1 MNGISEMVRQN
12 QLLKMMTDQS
22 HDQMILDVLI
32 RLGGKFAGRVM
43 ELRRHLPMPIR
54 EAQIIRTS
62 HKREDVAD
70 YSQQQPRPAVSDMD
84 FDSDIPF

>member
-1 MNGISEMVRQN
+1 MNSAIAKMVQHN
-12 QLLKMMTDQS
+12 QLKKQMTDQS

-54 EAQIIRTS
+54 EAQIKDS
-62 HKREDVAD
+62 LKRLTVAEKIK
-70 YSQQQPRPAVSDMD
+70 VSGEKNAAKGNTYEVYK
-84 FDSDIPF
+84 

>member
-12 QLLKMMTDQS
+12 QLRKMMTDQS

-32 RLGGKFAGRVM
+32 RLGGRFRGRVM

-54 EAQIIRTS
+54 EAQIKDSLKRLTVAEKIR
-62 HKREDVAD
+62 
-70 YSQQQPRPAVSDMD
+70 VSGEKNAAKGNTYEVYK
-84 FDSDIPF
+84 

>member
-12 QLLKMMTDQS
+12 QLRKMMTDQS

-54 EAQIIRTS
+54 EAQIKDS
-62 HKREDVAD
+62 LKRLTIAEKIK
-70 YSQQQPRPAVSDMD
+70 VSGERNAAKGNTYEVYK
-84 FDSDIPF
+84 